1 MATEISSIEVSKES
15 SDSTD
20 LKNEE
25 QKNERSVTKVF
36 PIADMTLLEL
46 LKSEILKVSQLDK
59 PEKLVMTAT
68 DEPR

>member
-1 MATEISSIEVSKES
+1 MATEITSSEVSKEP

>member
-1 MATEISSIEVSKES
+1 MATEITSTEVSKEPR
-15 SDSTD
+15 DSTD

-25 QKNERSVTKVF
+25 QKNERSVAKVF

>member
-1 MATEISSIEVSKES
+1 MATEITSTEVSKEP

-36 PIADMTLLEL
+36 PIADMTYF
-46 LKSEILKVSQLDK
+46 EI
-59 PEKLVMTAT
+59 
-68 DEPR
+68 